1 MRWVRDLPCLVLQ
14 WLDNKVVSIIT
25 VGNAN
30 EQGQVTRR
38 VRTDEKWGESLVK
51 QPKIF
56 KPYNMKMNAV
66 DRSDQILSAF
76 STQ

>member
-14 WLDNKVVSIIT
+14 WLDNKVVSMIT

-30 EQGQVTRR
+30 EQGQMTRR
-38 VRTDEKWGESLVK
+38 VRTGEKWGESLVK

-56 KPYNMKMNAV
+56 KTYQHENECC
-66 DRSDQILSAF
+66 
-76 STQ
+76 